1 MANEKLFFVG
11 FKALIANSENKFM
24 LMEEDVSDHTIKTDP
39 YWDMPGG
46 RIQKGEDAE
55 AALKREVEEETGITE
70 LTSTS
75 FFTAVISNHEIK
87 VADDER
93 AGLLLMIYK
102 VSVPEDSKIRL
113 SEEHT
118 AYEWVDATEA
128 AKRLSH
134 KYPKEFTDLLLQG
147 DA

>member
-11 FKALIANSENKFM
+11 FKALIVNRQGNF
-24 LMEEDVSDHTIKTDP
+24 LVMEEDVSDHTIPTDV

-55 AALKREVEEETGITE
+55 AALRREVKEETGITKLE
-70 LTSTS
+70 SIQ

-87 VADDER
+87 ISDDEK

-102 VSVPEDSKIRL
+102 VSVPEDSAIQL
-113 SEEHT
+113 SEEHM
-118 AYEWVDATEA
+118 AYEWVSAEEA

-134 KYPKEFTDLLLQG
+134 KYPKEFTDLLL
-147 DA
+147 

>member
-11 FKALIANSENKFM
+11 FKALITNNENKLL
-24 LMEEDVSDHTIKTDP
+24 LMEENVSSHTIQTDV
-39 YWDMPGG
+39 YWDLPGG

-70 LTSTS
+70 VTGII

-87 VADDER
+87 IADDER

-102 VSVPEDSKIRL
+102 VNIPDSSKIKL

-118 AYEWVDATEA
+118 AYEWVSADEA
-128 AKRLSH
+128 AKRLSY
-134 KYPKEFTDLLLQG
+134 KYPKYFTDLLLQG
-147 DA
+147 GA

>member
-11 FKALIANSENKFM
+11 FKALIANKENKFL
-24 LMEEDVSDHTIKTDP
+24 LMEEDVTGHTIQTDV

-46 RIQKGEDAE
+46 RIQKGESAE
-55 AALKREVEEETGITE
+55 TALKREIEEETGITE
-70 LTSTS
+70 VKEIT

-87 VADDER
+87 ISDEER

-102 VSVPEDSKIRL
+102 VTVPEDSKIRL

-118 AYEWVDATEA
+118 AYEWVDTSEA
-128 AKRLSH
+128 ALRLSQ
-134 KYPKEFTDLLLQG
+134 KYPKEFTDQLLQG
-147 DA
+147 AA